1 MKHLNFTIDL
11 QQWRLPSL
19 NTEIFTARPIAW
31 FMCNSHEKAYIQY
44 YNIWK
49 GLPKKEKKVVN
60 YQGWFYKCEKMGV
73 DSFMMS
79 DMMYYRTC
87 NPQALVVVTSES
99 QTAMIALIVG
109 MIILTSPSNSFGRT
123 DVNLINY
130 FQ

>member
-1 MKHLNFTIDL
+1 
-11 QQWRLPSL
+11 
-19 NTEIFTARPIAW
+19 
-31 FMCNSHEKAYIQY
+31 
-44 YNIWK
+44 
-49 GLPKKEKKVVN
+49 
-60 YQGWFYKCEKMGV
+60 MGV

-99 QTAMIALIVG
+99 QTVLETISMIALIVG